1 LQRNTLTRDARTQ
14 YNSAAL
20 SRAEFPFFG
29 LRLLSKPIR
38 TVLRWQLLATAALAL
53 FAGALAGAHG
63 AVSAAL
69 GGAVSVVAGGASA
82 MVATAG
88 RADSAGGVLVIAL
101 KAEAVKLGL
110 IAILLGLVLAVYS
123 EVVVPAFLGSFM
135 ATVLIF
141 SMAFF
146 VREHNQHRS

>member
-1 LQRNTLTRDARTQ
+1 MAGPIARILDLVDP
-14 YNSAAL
+14 AA
-20 SRAEFPFFG
+20 RE
-29 LRLLSKPIR
+29 RLM
-38 TVLRWQLLATAALAL
+38 T
-53 FAGALAGAHG
+53 
-63 AVSAAL
+63 
-69 GGAVSVVAGGASA
+69 
-82 MVATAG
+82 
-88 RADSAGGVLVIAL
+88 AL

-123 EVVVPAFLGSFM
+123 AVVVPAFLGSFM